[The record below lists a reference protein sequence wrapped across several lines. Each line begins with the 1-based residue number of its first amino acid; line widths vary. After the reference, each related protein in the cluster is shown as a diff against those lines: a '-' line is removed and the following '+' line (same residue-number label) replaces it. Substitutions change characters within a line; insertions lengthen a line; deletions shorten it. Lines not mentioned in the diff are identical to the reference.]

1 MTRKP
6 GETRI
11 LFATD
16 IHGSESTF
24 RKFVNGAK
32 FYEADVLVL
41 GGDITGKMII
51 PIVKQADGSCTAL
64 FAGKQHRAKTPDE
77 VRALE
82 LTIRKTGAYAAY
94 VDQSGYEALQSDPKK
109 QDELFRSLMKETLID
124 WVNLI
129 EERLKDTDVVC
140 YVTGG
145 NDDHQEA
152 IDLIKDSDHVRNPEQ
167 KAVFVDE
174 IHEMV
179 SLGWSN
185 STPWKTP
192 RECSEQELTTRIESI
207 VPQIKDMK
215 NAIFNFH
222 CPPVDSQL
230 DSCVQLDDSVYPPKP
245 IMVGGQPVIF
255 GAGSK
260 SVREA
265 ITKYQPLLGLH
276 GHIHESR
283 ATTKI
288 GRTLCLNPGSDYG
301 ETILRAAIVNL
312 GDGRVKSQFVSG

>member
-1 MTRKP
+1 MTKKP

-32 FYEADVLVL
+32 FYQADVLVL
-41 GGDITGKMII
+41 GGDITGKMIV
-51 PIVKQADGSCTAL
+51 PIVKQNDGSYIAL
-64 FAGKQHRAKTPDE
+64 FAGQQRKATTPDE
-77 VRALE
+77 VKALE
-82 LTIRKTGAYAAY
+82 STIRKSGAYAAF
-94 VDQSGYEALQSDPKK
+94 VDQSEYESLQSDPKK
-109 QDELFRSLMKETLID
+109 QDDLFRSLMKQTLLNWVELID
-124 WVNLI
+124 
-129 EERLKDTDVVC
+129 ERLKGTEVVC

-152 IDLIKDSDHVRNPEQ
+152 IDLIKDTEHVRNPEQ
-167 KAVFVDE
+167 RVVCVDG
-174 IHEMV
+174 IHEMA

-192 RECSEQELTTRIESI
+192 RECSEQDLATRIESI
-207 VPQIKDMK
+207 VSQVKDMD

-222 CPPVDSQL
+222 VPPVDSQL
-230 DSCVQLDDSVYPPKP
+230 DSCMQLDDSVYPPKP
-245 IMVGGQPVIF
+245 ILAGGQPVIF

-260 SVREA
+260 SVRDA
-265 ITKYQPLLGLH
+265 ITKYQPLVSLH

-283 ATTKI
+283 AATKI

-301 ETILRAAIVNL
+301 ETILRAAVVNL
-312 GDGRVKSQFVSG
+312 SYKKVKSQFVSG